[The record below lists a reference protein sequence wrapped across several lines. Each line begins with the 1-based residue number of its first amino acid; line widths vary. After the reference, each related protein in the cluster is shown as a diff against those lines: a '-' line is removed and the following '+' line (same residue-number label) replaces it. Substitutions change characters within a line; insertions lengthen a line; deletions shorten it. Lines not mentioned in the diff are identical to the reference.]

1 MKKRIKGRTIYS
13 VAYMVADIWVTFR
26 EELDMCG
33 IREDKQSS
41 FRPGE
46 PETSERASS
55 GRLNGNQS
63 TADIHR
69 LKTLSPLE
77 DFSITR
83 ALEAVFLSAAAVLR
97 QRNPPNE
104 RWALTRAVANNR
116 DD

>member
-1 MKKRIKGRTIYS
+1 M
-13 VAYMVADIWVTFR
+13 TFR

-104 RWALTRAVANNR
+104 R
-116 DD
+116 